1 MKEYKDYKNIDEQIE
16 YLKENK
22 KIRVAP
28 EEKKYFEQ
36 RNYIELI
43 NPYKEL
49 FCYGRNE
56 NNKHI
61 YKDEISFSSIL
72 ELNHL
77 DDCICDSLSPLI
89 RNFEK
94 KFRNRLLLEIC
105 ENYKNSDFNDQKGIC
120 YVEDIEQVLAGNNL
134 SPIIGPNFSYKLK
147 KNEGYVEEDPKQIEK
162 KKDLLK
168 KIKNIGTDEEAE
180 NHKTNLPIKNAI
192 KSQGVAP
199 FWLIMSVLN
208 YGDLEI
214 LFTMQDRE
222 TQTKIMNHFKI
233 GVEGAKNIFKFQGDI
248 ELIRRLR
255 NTINHYSPIFPII
268 LEEMTK
274 KIEDH
279 KIFKIICFLK
289 KQESLFEGLRTNK
302 IPNLNYKYEE
312 NKVFGIPLTS
322 FNKKKFHL
330 IEKIINQLNS

>member
-1 MKEYKDYKNIDEQIE
+1 MAYN
-16 YLKENK
+16 
-22 KIRVAP
+22 V
-28 EEKKYFEQ
+28 
-36 RNYIELI
+36 
-43 NPYKEL
+43 
-49 FCYGRNE
+49 
-56 NNKHI
+56 
-61 YKDEISFSSIL
+61 SF
-72 ELNHL
+72 
-77 DDCICDSLSPLI
+77 
-89 RNFEK
+89 
-94 KFRNRLLLEIC
+94 
-105 ENYKNSDFNDQKGIC
+105 
-120 YVEDIEQVLAGNNL
+120 
-134 SPIIGPNFSYKLK
+134 
-147 KNEGYVEEDPKQIEK
+147 
-162 KKDLLK
+162 
-168 KIKNIGTDEEAE
+168 
-180 NHKTNLPIKNAI
+180 
-192 KSQGVAP
+192 
-199 FWLIMSVLN
+199 N

-233 GVEGAKNIFKFQGDI
+233 RVEGAKNIFKFQGDI

>member
-1 MKEYKDYKNIDEQIE
+1 MAYN
-16 YLKENK
+16 
-22 KIRVAP
+22 V
-28 EEKKYFEQ
+28 
-36 RNYIELI
+36 
-43 NPYKEL
+43 
-49 FCYGRNE
+49 
-56 NNKHI
+56 
-61 YKDEISFSSIL
+61 SF
-72 ELNHL
+72 
-77 DDCICDSLSPLI
+77 
-89 RNFEK
+89 
-94 KFRNRLLLEIC
+94 
-105 ENYKNSDFNDQKGIC
+105 
-120 YVEDIEQVLAGNNL
+120 
-134 SPIIGPNFSYKLK
+134 
-147 KNEGYVEEDPKQIEK
+147 
-162 KKDLLK
+162 
-168 KIKNIGTDEEAE
+168 
-180 NHKTNLPIKNAI
+180 
-192 KSQGVAP
+192 
-199 FWLIMSVLN
+199 N

-255 NTINHYSPIFPII
+255 NTINHYSSIFPII